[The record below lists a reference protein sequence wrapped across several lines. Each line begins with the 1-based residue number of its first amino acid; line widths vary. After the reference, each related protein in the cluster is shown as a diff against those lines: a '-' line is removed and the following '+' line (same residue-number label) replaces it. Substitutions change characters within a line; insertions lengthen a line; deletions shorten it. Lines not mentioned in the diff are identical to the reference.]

1 MTVLLAGFDGL
12 DTERISVQLREA
24 GFSVVG
30 ASGRESS
37 RTLATSTSPRLV
49 VVPDGAPGEKAWS
62 WLVDLLTDARVVSVA
77 ANESAGSLMGRLR
90 QVSAAVE
97 ADGVIIPS
105 GEDAPVTAL
114 PGLPT
119 GMALETTAPAL
130 LMASAGPLASARAA
144 SGAPD
149 LAAKLSAVRFGDYH
163 QILEVEPGATAY
175 VIDEQRD
182 HLLALY
188 SPTGWPGP
196 VSAGDIPLLEEAQR
210 GISEAHEILGS
221 ATLRELYDDA
231 HTGAPAPRSWPTG

>member
-37 RTLATSTSPRLV
+37 RTLASSTSPRLV
-49 VVPDGAPGEKAWS
+49 VVPDGAAGEKAWS
-62 WLVDLLTDARVVSVA
+62 WVVDLLTDARVLSVA
-77 ANESAGSLMGRLR
+77 SGESAGALIGRLR
-90 QVSAAVE
+90 QVAAAVE
-97 ADGVIIPS
+97 ADTVSTPAD
-105 GEDAPVTAL
+105 EHAPVTAL

-119 GMALETTAPAL
+119 GMALEIVAPAL
-130 LMASAGPLASARAA
+130 HAAPLAAPLGKPTS

-163 QILEVEPGATAY
+163 QILEIERGATAY

-182 HLLALY
+182 QLLALY

-196 VSAGDIPLLEEAQR
+196 VSAQDIPLLEEAQR

-221 ATLRELYDDA
+221 PCLRELYDDA
-231 HTGAPAPRSWPTG
+231 QQGVRPAG